1 MIESIIHN
9 EIMFA
14 FIIRSSYH
22 AAGVKFF
29 TPENYSQQLAY
40 MSHKAGHQI
49 DAHVHNQ
56 VNRQVEFTQEV
67 LVIRRGKLRVD
78 FYSRNQEYL
87 ESRELEAGD
96 IILLASGGHGF
107 EVIEDL
113 EMLEIKQGPYAGTGD
128 KTKFSSVKKGEIIIK

>member
-22 AAGVKFF
+22 ADGVKFF